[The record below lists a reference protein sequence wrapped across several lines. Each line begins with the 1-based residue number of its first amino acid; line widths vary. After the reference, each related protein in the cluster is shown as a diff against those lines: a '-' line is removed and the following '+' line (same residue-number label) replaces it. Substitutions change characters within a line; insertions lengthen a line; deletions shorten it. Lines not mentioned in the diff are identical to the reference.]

1 MLEESRIEQKVCF
14 SFPDLL
20 GTSVKE
26 TADGSSQTE
35 ACCSYSCF
43 FVGRE
48 NQLWVGAREG
58 ETILECK
65 GILIIPTVIL
75 MVCSVVGCL
84 GSCLEI
90 RIQSCKLGS
99 IKAAVF
105 GNTQRNGLKKK
116 SQGSCLVVLGS
127 PLRTLGQLE
136 GWEKAKTL
144 SVTLLS
150 PGDAPLENSLSSF
163 NYLKCL

>member
-1 MLEESRIEQKVCF
+1 MGIHRVLEETEIKQRVCF

-26 TADGSSQTE
+26 TTDGSSQTE

-65 GILIIPTVIL
+65 GILIIPIVIL

-90 RIQSCKLGS
+90 KIQSCKLGS
-99 IKAAVF
+99 IKVAVF
-105 GNTQRNGLKKK
+105 GNTQRNGLKKTF
-116 SQGSCLVVLGS
+116 SQGSCLVMVLGP
-127 PLRTLGQLE
+127 PLRTLGLVRRMGE
-136 GWEKAKTL
+136 GQEI
-144 SVTLLS
+144 
-150 PGDAPLENSLSSF
+150 
-163 NYLKCL
+163 KCRIALPWGCSAGKLP

>member
-1 MLEESRIEQKVCF
+1 MLEETEIKQRVCF

-26 TADGSSQTE
+26 TTDGSSQTE

-99 IKAAVF
+99 IKVAVF
-105 GNTQRNGLKKK
+105 GNTQRHGLKKNIFP
-116 SQGSCLVVLGS
+116 GILLGD
-127 PLRTLGQLE
+127 
-136 GWEKAKTL
+136 
-144 SVTLLS
+144 
-150 PGDAPLENSLSSF
+150 DAWTASADSWAS
-163 NYLKCL
+163 

>member
-1 MLEESRIEQKVCF
+1 MGIHRVPEETEIKQRVCC

-26 TADGSSQTE
+26 TAHGSPQTE
-35 ACCSYSCF
+35 ACCSDSCF

-48 NQLWVGAREG
+48 NQLWVGAGEG

-75 MVCSVVGCL
+75 RVCSVVGCL

-105 GNTQRNGLKKK
+105 GNTQRNGLEKKN
-116 SQGSCLVVLGS
+116 SQGSCLVMLGL
-127 PLRTLGQLE
+127 PLRTLGLVRRMGE
-136 GWEKAKTL
+136 GQEI
-144 SVTLLS
+144 
-150 PGDAPLENSLSSF
+150 
-163 NYLKCL
+163 KCYIAVPWGCSTGKQP